1 MSISFEWMNGSAA
14 NFGYVDGSDIRI
26 ERYSKPDKPLYFYL
40 STPEKH
46 YFYHGGPFYTPQDRD
61 DAVLKELKTIIGT

>member
-26 ERYSKPDKPLYFYL
+26 ELYSKPDKTLYFYL
-40 STPEKH
+40 
-46 YFYHGGPFYTPQDRD
+46 
-61 DAVLKELKTIIGT
+61 